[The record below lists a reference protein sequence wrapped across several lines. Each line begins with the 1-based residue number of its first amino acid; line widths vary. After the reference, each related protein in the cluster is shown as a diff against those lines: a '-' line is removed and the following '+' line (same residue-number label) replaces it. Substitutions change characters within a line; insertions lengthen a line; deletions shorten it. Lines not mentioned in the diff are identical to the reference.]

1 MYHSYSNSKSFY
13 LLISFT
19 SVKSDLCTTIIVL
32 EYSLFDHIFN
42 FTSEFYTFLFFMFF
56 MSFLSI
62 WKTFKKFYKAR
73 LVMIDTLFLF
83 LEYSSTGYIIF
94 FPLNTLTI
102 SCHSLLDCKLHSEK
116 YTDNFVC
123 DIALFSSCFQIFLWE
138 FKELTLMFL
147 RVIFVLILCWVFW
160 NSCILMPIS
169 LSWLGKFS
177 VTTFSTSSWT
187 PIMLDG
193 VP

>member
-19 SVKSDLCTTIIVL
+19 SVKSYLCTTIIVL
-32 EYSLFDHIFN
+32 EYSVFDYIFI
-42 FTSEFYTFLFFMFF
+42 FTSEFYTFIFFMLF

-94 FPLNTLTI
+94 FLWTLWLYHVTP
-102 SCHSLLDCKLHSEK
+102 SW
-116 YTDNFVC
+116 
-123 DIALFSSCFQIFLWE
+123 IASFILRS
-138 FKELTLMFL
+138 TLITL
-147 RVIFVLILCWVFW
+147 YVI
-160 NSCILMPIS
+160 
-169 LSWLGKFS
+169 
-177 VTTFSTSSWT
+177 
-187 PIMLDG
+187 
-193 VP
+193 